1 MNKFLAEQL
10 LDFNKKTGDQY
21 EENWG
26 TILKFV
32 HDIKDDTEDNTLN
45 RNNSGIDVFQKQMS
59 YKKDLTE
66 QEQEKKDALKAQS
79 TNKS

>member
-26 TILKFV
+26 TILSFV
-32 HDIKDDTEDNTLN
+32 HDDP
-45 RNNSGIDVFQKQMS
+45 
-59 YKKDLTE
+59 
-66 QEQEKKDALKAQS
+66 
-79 TNKS
+79 KS